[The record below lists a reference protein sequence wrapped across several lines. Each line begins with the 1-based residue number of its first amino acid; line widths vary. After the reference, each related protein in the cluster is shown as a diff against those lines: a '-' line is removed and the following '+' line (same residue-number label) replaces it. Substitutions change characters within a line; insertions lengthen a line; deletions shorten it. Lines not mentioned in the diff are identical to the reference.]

1 MISAGVA
8 FCPGVLSVAQLMP
21 WVTRIDEQYERIEA
35 ARKLGAGVSAVIPP
49 GQRFAP
55 TASSFTIG
63 TIFPDDELQT
73 LFGAIDAGRAGAWIR
88 STISGGLACNLT
100 QSWVRRQYA
109 PHRYPPL
116 HAPHGWHQDGALRFD
131 FQSHPDG
138 NFPSDAVL
146 PMVTCWIAL
155 GPCGVGAPGLEIV
168 TRRLD
173 TLLIP
178 GELSNERVRTRFAC
192 EEFYRPAMEAGDAVL
207 MRGTSCIGLWSRR
220 K

>member
-63 TIFPDDELQT
+63 TIFPGD
-73 LFGAIDAGRAGAWIR
+73 
-88 STISGGLACNLT
+88 
-100 QSWVRRQYA
+100 
-109 PHRYPPL
+109 
-116 HAPHGWHQDGALRFD
+116 
-131 FQSHPDG
+131 
-138 NFPSDAVL
+138 
-146 PMVTCWIAL
+146 
-155 GPCGVGAPGLEIV
+155 
-168 TRRLD
+168 
-173 TLLIP
+173 
-178 GELSNERVRTRFAC
+178 LSNERVRTRFAC

-207 MRGTSCIGLWSRR
+207 MRGDILHRTLVTPEMTQDRTSIELRFFEAKNLPVRFKGDRFVVLCRERGGL
-220 K
+220 